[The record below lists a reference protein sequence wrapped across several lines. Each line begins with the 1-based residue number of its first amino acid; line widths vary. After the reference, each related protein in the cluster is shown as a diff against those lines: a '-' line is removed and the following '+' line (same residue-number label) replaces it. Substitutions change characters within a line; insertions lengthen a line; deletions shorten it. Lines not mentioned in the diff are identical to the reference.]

1 MTTALTVRNADIDL
15 DTLQRTAKMLVASNF
30 FDTKG
35 AVEVAIAQIATKI
48 IAGSEFGFGTF
59 ASVNGIHVIQGK
71 PAIGA
76 GLMATAV
83 KRSGRYDYRVK
94 TLTDEVCE
102 IEFFEREGGKRESLG
117 VSTFTRADA
126 VKAGTQ
132 NLNKFARNMLFARCI
147 SNGIKWF
154 CPDVFSGSVYTPEE
168 LGATVNEEGDVIDV
182 TPTVRNQPQ
191 PEPEKPVHRAPPQ
204 VEPEVN
210 FYAAET
216 EPQPAPQQPAP
227 TPPTKP
233 TGNLITDG
241 QRKQL
246 MMLGTNLYGADKW
259 DDERPKLITVFTN
272 GRSKHTADLTTTEA
286 KTLID
291 DIAKRLRERPAPQ
304 RAAA

>member
-191 PEPEKPVHRAPPQ
+191 PEPEKPVHRASPQ

-210 FYAAET
+210 FYAAEP
-216 EPQPAPQQPAP
+216 EPQPAPQQQA
-227 TPPTKP
+227 TQPPTKP

-259 DDERPKLITVFTN
+259 DDERPVLIKWATN
-272 GRSKHTADLTTTEA
+272 GRAIHTADLTMAEA

-291 DIAKRLRERPAPQ
+291 DIAKRLRERNES
-304 RAAA
+304 RVAA

>member
-126 VKAGTQ
+126 IKAGTQ

-259 DDERPKLITVFTN
+259 DDERPNLIKWATN
-272 GRSKHTADLTTTEA
+272 GRAIHTADLSTAEA

-291 DIAKRLRERPAPQ
+291 DIAKRLRERNES
-304 RAAA
+304 RVAA

>member
-15 DTLQRTAKMLVASNF
+15 DNLQRLAKILVASNF
-30 FDTKG
+30 FDAKG
-35 AVEVAIAQIATKI
+35 SSEMAIAQVATKI
-48 IAGSEFGFGTF
+48 LAGREFGFGEF

-71 PAIGA
+71 PAVGA

-94 TLTDEVCE
+94 TLTDSLCE
-102 IEFFEREGGKRESLG
+102 IEFFERENGKRESIG
-117 VSTFTRADA
+117 VSTFTRDDA

-259 DDERPKLITVFTN
+259 DDERPVLIKWATN
-272 GRSKHTADLTTTEA
+272 GRAIHTADLTMAEA

-291 DIAKRLRERPAPQ
+291 DIAKRLRERNES
-304 RAAA
+304 RVAA

>member
-1 MTTALTVRNADIDL
+1 
-15 DTLQRTAKMLVASNF
+15 
-30 FDTKG
+30 
-35 AVEVAIAQIATKI
+35 
-48 IAGSEFGFGTF
+48 
-59 ASVNGIHVIQGK
+59 
-71 PAIGA
+71 
-76 GLMATAV
+76 
-83 KRSGRYDYRVK
+83 
-94 TLTDEVCE
+94 
-102 IEFFEREGGKRESLG
+102 
-117 VSTFTRADA
+117 

-210 FYAAET
+210 FYAAEP
-216 EPQPAPQQPAP
+216 EPQPAPQQQA
-227 TPPTKP
+227 TQPPTKP

-259 DDERPKLITVFTN
+259 DDERPNLIKWVTN
-272 GRSKHTADLTTTEA
+272 GRAIHTADLSTVEA

-291 DIAKRLRERPAPQ
+291 DIAKRLRERTAPQ

>member
-15 DTLQRTAKMLVASNF
+15 DNLQRLAKILVASNF
-30 FDTKG
+30 FDAKG
-35 AVEVAIAQIATKI
+35 SSEMAIAQVATKI
-48 IAGSEFGFGTF
+48 LAGREFGFGEF

-71 PAIGA
+71 PAVGA

-94 TLTDEVCE
+94 TLTDSLCE
-102 IEFFEREGGKRESLG
+102 IEFFERENGKRESIG
-117 VSTFTRADA
+117 VSTFTRDDA

-210 FYAAET
+210 FYAAEP
-216 EPQPAPQQPAP
+216 EPQPAPQQQA
-227 TPPTKP
+227 TQPPTKP

-259 DDERPKLITVFTN
+259 DDERPVLIKWATN
-272 GRSKHTADLTTTEA
+272 GRAIHTADLTMAEA

-291 DIAKRLRERPAPQ
+291 DIAKRLRERNES
-304 RAAA
+304 RVAA

>member
-126 VKAGTQ
+126 IKAGTQ

-259 DDERPKLITVFTN
+259 DDERPVLIKWATN
-272 GRSKHTADLTTTEA
+272 GRAIHTADLTTAEA

-291 DIAKRLRERPAPQ
+291 DIAKRLRERNES
-304 RAAA
+304 RVAA

>member
-1 MTTALTVRNADIDL
+1 MTTALTVRNEGIDL
-15 DTLQRTAKMLVASNF
+15 DNLQRLAKILVASNF
-30 FDTKG
+30 FDAKG
-35 AVEVAIAQIATKI
+35 TGEMAIAQVATKI
-48 IAGSEFGFGTF
+48 LAGREFGFGEF

-71 PAIGA
+71 PAVGA

-259 DDERPKLITVFTN
+259 DDERPNLIKWATN
-272 GRSKHTADLTTTEA
+272 GRAIHTADLSTAEA

-291 DIAKRLRERPAPQ
+291 DIAKRLRERNES
-304 RAAA
+304 RVAA